1 MRTIACKLGKH
12 DFGKWT
18 MNVSACAIDEY
29 CEEGVD
35 NPLPSPTCNWGFAR
49 LPVLGS
55 TNLYPTSDTKS
66 IQPADTNV
74 FPFSGGEKG
83 RPQIR
88 LCT

>member
-35 NPLPSPTCNWGFAR
+35 NPPALPHPQLGVCQT
-49 LPVLGS
+49 PVLGS
-55 TNLYPTSDTKS
+55 KNLCPISDTKS
-66 IQPADTNV
+66 IQT
-74 FPFSGGEKG
+74 
-83 RPQIR
+83 RRI
-88 LCT
+88 